1 MGPQRSLGIY
11 VGFESPSIVKFLEPQ
26 TGNICTAR
34 FTDCVFDEENFPP
47 LGGERNQFE
56 KEITW
61 FYTKRVTKSHIL
73 AENAP
78 VQIEIPKGK
87 PENKVT
93 HEITTRLKRGRP
105 PGILWNRKENID
117 DAFSYN
123 LACDI
128 MNENNGDPEPRSIT
142 ECKNRH
148 DWVEWKKAIET
159 ELDSL
164 NKRKVF
170 GPIVLTPKDVKHAGY
185 KWVFETYSP
194 VMDGITFRYLISL
207 AVHEKLNMHLMDVV
221 TAYLYGSLDTEI
233 YMKIPEGFKMHE
245 ALSSKPRER
254 YSIKLERSLYGLKQ
268 SGRMWYN
275 QLSEYLFQKGYV
287 NDPLCPCV
295 FIKKTTSDCVII
307 AVYVD
312 DLNIIGTSKE
322 ILEVISYLKK
332 EFEMKDLGKTKY
344 CLGLQIVHLQNGIL
358 VHQSNYT
365 NKIIKHFNMDKS
377 NPLSTPMVVRSLD
390 VNKDPFRSCE
400 ESEQILDPEVPY
412 FSAIGALMYLANCT
426 RPDISFA
433 VNLLARFSSA
443 PTKRY
448 WNGVKHIFRYLQG
461 TIDLGL
467 FYPNNTKPILI
478 GYADAGYL
486 SDPHKDKSQTRY
498 VFTCGG
504 TAISW
509 RSQKQT
515 LGATP
520 SNHAEVIA
528 LHEASRECVW
538 LRSMTEN
545 IKNTSGL
552 QPTNDPIT
560 LYEDNAACVAQMKEG
575 FVKSDRTKHISPKF
589 FSFTQELEKN
599 NVTNIQYV
607 HSCENSAD
615 LLTKALPTSGEF
627 YVAALFFPYLG
638 FYPLGFSKKGFHFH
652 LVFFAQLPS
661 TSNSSEMSVRPPE
674 VLWAQRSD
682 KVYLT
687 VALPDAKDVAVTCE
701 PEGNFSFSSK
711 SAHGE
716 SDCKTKVVSRNI
728 ICSVQKAE
736 EGWWSR
742 LLKSEGK
749 PAPYIKVDWN
759 KWRDEDD
766 SDSSGSDMDPKDEI
780 TLTCAGSESSDDEG
794 MLYLPDLKKA
804 SGN

>member
-11 VGFESPSIVKFLEPQ
+11 VGFESLSIVKFLEPQ

-47 LGGERNQFE
+47 LGGERNPFE

-61 FYTKRVTKSHIL
+61 FVPTLLHLDPYTKDCEGRVQRILHLQEMANQLPDAFTDTKRVTKSHIP

-78 VQIEIPKGK
+78 VQIEISKGK

-105 PGILWNRKENID
+105 PGSKNKNPRKRKREEKKSDPMVEESIPIEIQSEKDREISINYANTGILWNRKENID

-142 ECKNRH
+142 ECKNIH

-185 KWVFETYSP
+185 KWVFVRKRNEKNKIARYKARLVAQDFSQRPGIDFEETYSP

-245 ALSSKPRER
+245 ALSSKSRER

-390 VNKDPFRSCE
+390 VNKDPFRPCE

-575 FVKSDRTKHISPKF
+575 FVKSDRTKHIPPKF

-615 LLTKALPTSGEF
+615 LLTKALPTSVF
-627 YVAALFFPYLG
+627 
-638 FYPLGFSKKGFHFH
+638 KKHIH
-652 LVFFAQLPS
+652 
-661 TSNSSEMSVRPPE
+661 
-674 VLWAQRSD
+674 D
-682 KVYLT
+682 
-687 VALPDAKDVAVTCE
+687 
-701 PEGNFSFSSK
+701 
-711 SAHGE
+711 
-716 SDCKTKVVSRNI
+716 I
-728 ICSVQKAE
+728 
-736 EGWWSR
+736 
-742 LLKSEGK
+742 
-749 PAPYIKVDWN
+749 
-759 KWRDEDD
+759 
-766 SDSSGSDMDPKDEI
+766 
-780 TLTCAGSESSDDEG
+780 G
-794 MLYLPDLKKA
+794 MRKLQNL
-804 SGN
+804 